1 MSPDFRG
8 PSETPEFWRIR
19 KGRRSNGSKLNCW
32 LIFFLKL
39 LFESTNFLS
48 SKDPLEDL
56 RRQYH
61 ELASLAGSLAHE
73 IKNPLS
79 IILMH
84 IGLLEEDLE
93 EINSPIARRSS
104 TRIETVKKNC
114 KRLET
119 LLNDFLR
126 FTRLGSLELHAGSLN
141 SQVIQVLDFF
151 AVQAE
156 EQNIEVVRH
165 LDMEL
170 PSINLDPQTLYAA
183 LVNLVKNAVEAMPN
197 GGQLLARTR
206 ITRTGVALD
215 LIDTGCGM
223 EASKLIEVFREFYTT
238 KEGGTGLGLP
248 MAKKIIEAHG
258 ARISVQSE
266 VDQGTQ
272 FSIEF
277 PVPKRL

>member
-1 MSPDFRG
+1 M
-8 PSETPEFWRIR
+8 
-19 KGRRSNGSKLNCW
+19 
-32 LIFFLKL
+32 
-39 LFESTNFLS
+39 S
-48 SKDPLEDL
+48 SKEPLEDL

-93 EINSPIARRSS
+93 EIDDPIARRS
-104 TRIETVKKNC
+104 TARIETVKKNC

-151 AVQAE
+151 EVQAK
-156 EQNIEVVRH
+156 EQNIDIVRH

-183 LVNLVKNAVEAMPN
+183 LVNLVKNAVEAMPG

-215 LIDTGCGM
+215 LIDTGCG
-223 EASKLIEVFREFYTT
+223 IENPGKVFQEFYTT

-248 MAKKIIEAHG
+248 MAEKIIEAHG
-258 ARISVQSE
+258 ATISVLSE
-266 VDQGTQ
+266 IDQGTQ
-272 FSIEF
+272 FTIEF

>member
-1 MSPDFRG
+1 VP
-8 PSETPEFWRIR
+8 
-19 KGRRSNGSKLNCW
+19 
-32 LIFFLKL
+32 
-39 LFESTNFLS
+39 

-93 EINSPIARRSS
+93 QMNGPTARRSS
-104 TRIETVKKNC
+104 ARIETVKKNC
-114 KRLET
+114 TRLET

-126 FTRLGSLELHAGSLN
+126 FTRLGR
-141 SQVIQVLDFF
+141 DFF
-151 AVQAE
+151 AVQAK
-156 EQNIEVVRH
+156 EQKIEVVRH

-183 LVNLVKNAVEAMPN
+183 LVNLVKNAIESMPN

-206 ITRTGVALD
+206 ITRTGVVLD
-215 LIDTGCGM
+215 LIDTVGWRRR
-223 EASKLIEVFREFYTT
+223 S
-238 KEGGTGLGLP
+238 
-248 MAKKIIEAHG
+248 
-258 ARISVQSE
+258 
-266 VDQGTQ
+266 
-272 FSIEF
+272 
-277 PVPKRL
+277 